1 MYVCECWH
9 LFCMGVQATSWVIAL
24 HTDCILWE
32 HGQLNCN
39 RNTVFDTKVEG
50 TQTEKHT
57 TWGPII
63 TEQKRQNTTKD
74 SFWLVHQNG
83 GQYQQQQHGDLLK
96 PCSAVKKGYATAFNN
111 VDKQKVNF
119 YDRWRGKK
127 VLSNIHFPYT
137 QNQWHKQQLTKE
149 GFGES
154 FS

>member
-1 MYVCECWH
+1 MCVNVGIC
-9 LFCMGVQATSWVIAL
+9 FVWVYRPL
-24 HTDCILWE
+24 HGWLLSTLIVFYE
-32 HGQLNCN
+32 
-39 RNTVFDTKVEG
+39 NTVSSIATATLCLTPKWKEHK
-50 TQTEKHT
+50 QKNT

-119 YDRWRGKK
+119 YDRWRGGK
-127 VLSNIHFPYT
+127 VWSNIHFPYT